1 MSKTH
6 KTHQN
11 FLSSDRI
18 YTCTTC
24 HTHLA
29 RHEDLISK
37 AFQGRHGRAYLFSR
51 VTNVSLGPKEDR
63 VLITGVHSVK
73 DIRCDVCSNVVGWKY
88 VFAFEKSQ
96 KYKENKY
103 IVEKAMISKENQWDE
118 P

>member
-6 KTHQN
+6 QT
-11 FLSSDRI
+11 FLSADRI
-18 YTCTTC
+18 YTCTSC
-24 HTHLA
+24 HAHLA
-29 RHEDLISK
+29 KHDDLISK
-37 AFQGRHGRAYLFSR
+37 AFQGRHGRAYLFKK

-63 VLITGVHSVK
+63 LLITGVHSVK
-73 DIRCDVCSNVVGWKY
+73 DILCNVCKHVVGWKY

-103 IVEKAMISKENQWDE
+103 IVEKAMIAKENQWDE